1 MYYFVTEGS
10 IFYTSFLGFL
20 ASSKYF
26 WTEGQIWDAAHDSK
40 HNSGGKL

>member
-10 IFYTSFLGFL
+10 IFYTSVLGFL

-26 WTEGQIWDAAHDSK
+26 RMEGQIWDAHVSK